1 MKADFDS
8 EANALGIELIDVDR
22 WDDGDGF
29 DEDSCNLGFSKGRL
43 VYIGLLYPSDNLH
56 LLRAV
61 SETYDLDVEE
71 LIALARAS
79 LAAPDRV
86 VTVSESLAASPAAS
100 RR

>member
-29 DEDSCNLGFSKGRL
+29 DEDYCNLGFSNGRL

-56 LLRAV
+56 LLKAV
-61 SETYDLDVEE
+61 SETYELDTEK
-71 LIALARAS
+71 LIALAKAA
-79 LAAPDRV
+79 LAAPDRI
-86 VTVSESLAASPAAS
+86 VSVGDSLAASPAAS